1 MEEGGVERVSR
12 RCVLET
18 EVFHLPHRVLLSNFY
33 RSAGHWT
40 SERYPNPECELLG
53 DCRFAKRVS
62 RPFEERLSFERRLP
76 LKRTLIDAASCQI
89 NGMEKLIKRSL
100 SLSFS
105 HVYIYIYFFLFSSRT
120 FYIERC
126 SKRIEDGERTVTENH
141 EKV

>member
-1 MEEGGVERVSR
+1 MEEGGWNGVSR

-100 SLSFS
+100 SLSRTCI
-105 HVYIYIYFFLFSSRT
+105 YIYIFLPLFVTYILYRT
-120 FYIERC
+120 L
-126 SKRIEDGERTVTENH
+126 
-141 EKV
+141 